1 MGVKRS
7 YERRNVLGRVFVLR
21 DALRAVPRP
30 SRSLCFAA
38 IVIIAV
44 LASLLLLWLYPGLA
58 TPFAVPVHFGQS
70 NAYGRRQARRRQLVV
85 KARAP
90 KDSPR
95 VERHPNWWLPK
106 RDGTSAQI
114 VNWRQWEALNQFDRH
129 VSNATG
135 TGAAERALAHSM
147 VDRHLFGATG
157 RRVAFEHTQSRISS
171 GMQPHFYAPPG
182 FVGGEEKGSAGW
194 PSRPGLSG
202 GQGALFV
209 DHPTSD
215 YPPPA
220 RPRRVVRAE
229 RARQRLLRQEWVAD
243 RAAVARVVVLKL
255 PRSGST
261 WFTELLNAYPS
272 VFVSKEILQADADL
286 PRSSE
291 KERRRH
297 LKRALLWP
305 TGKLST
311 GAWGGRFAT
320 DYWRAGKQWISLR
333 GRSQPGVAAN
343 ALSRLDEGRWGRGA
357 GLDGAFSFRL
367 DGGSDGFRGEEG
379 VTSAREKSKEA
390 RVVQPARASNMDVLG
405 FTVNPI
411 KVPLDYV
418 RLARQRPTAHVVA
431 FIRSNTVKA
440 VVSAVRGGMT
450 YAKCGA
456 NNLRGAEASRCRIA
470 PTLRI
475 EPAAFKRMLYDRL
488 VLERKFIDLCYSLGR
503 PVYEVGNQDPN
514 SSRPLSPQSDACL
527 PACLPVVW
535 THSPTQHQ
543 LREVSL

>member
-1 MGVKRS
+1 MKRRVGNNFTAEGGASSDGKPSIAEAREDPSPKSSSSTYILSSQTEGSGSGRSGGGGSGGSSTSGGSSGAGGVDMGVKRS

-30 SRSLCFAA
+30 SRSSCFAA

-129 VSNATG
+129 LSNATG
-135 TGAAERALAHSM
+135 TGAAVRALAHSM

-220 RPRRVVRAE
+220 RPRRVVRSE

-261 WFTELLNAYPS
+261 WFTELLNAKR
-272 VFVSKEILQADADL
+272 VELEARL
-286 PRSSE
+286 PRRC
-291 KERRRH
+291 ERR
-297 LKRALLWP
+297 
-305 TGKLST
+305 
-311 GAWGGRFAT
+311 AW
-320 DYWRAGKQWISLR
+320 DQ
-333 GRSQPGVAAN
+333 
-343 ALSRLDEGRWGRGA
+343 
-357 GLDGAFSFRL
+357 
-367 DGGSDGFRGEEG
+367 
-379 VTSAREKSKEA
+379 
-390 RVVQPARASNMDVLG
+390 
-405 FTVNPI
+405 
-411 KVPLDYV
+411 
-418 RLARQRPTAHVVA
+418 RLA
-431 FIRSNTVKA
+431 
-440 VVSAVRGGMT
+440 
-450 YAKCGA
+450 
-456 NNLRGAEASRCRIA
+456 
-470 PTLRI
+470 
-475 EPAAFKRMLYDRL
+475 
-488 VLERKFIDLCYSLGR
+488 
-503 PVYEVGNQDPN
+503 
-514 SSRPLSPQSDACL
+514 
-527 PACLPVVW
+527 
-535 THSPTQHQ
+535 
-543 LREVSL
+543 